1 MNMKADYTLPVT
13 LTDESFDSF
22 IEKGVRVVYVKAS
35 WCGPCRMMA
44 PVIDDLA
51 REFGGEDKVIFGKVD
66 ADDCVETCLSL
77 KVRSVPTIVI
87 YKDGELKDKK
97 TGVVAKPVLIE
108 MFRSLMNDNSTGDID
123 TGSEDF

>member
-1 MNMKADYTLPVT
+1 
-13 LTDESFDSF
+13 
-22 IEKGVRVVYVKAS
+22 VVYVKAS

-51 REFGGEDKVIFGKVD
+51 REYGGEDKVIFGKVD
-66 ADDCVETCLSL
+66 TDDCVETCLSL

-87 YKDGELKDKK
+87 YKDGELRDKK

-108 MFRSLMNDNSTGDID
+108 MFKSLMNDNSTGNID

>member
-51 REFGGEDKVIFGKVD
+51 REYGGEDKVIFGKVD
-66 ADDCVETCLSL
+66 ADDCVETCLGL

-87 YKDGELKDKK
+87 YKDGELRDKK

-108 MFRSLMNDNSTGDID
+108 MFKSLMNDNSTGNID

>member
-51 REFGGEDKVIFGKVD
+51 REYGGEDKVIFGKVD
-66 ADDCVETCLSL
+66 ADDCVETCLGL

-87 YKDGELKDKK
+87 YKDGELRDKK

-108 MFRSLMNDNSTGDID
+108 MFKSLMNDNSTDNID